1 MPRNIPLGAGHQET
15 KDAMNAHSNT
25 VNSPET
31 RARTSARLQQHREAA
46 GLAAMRS
53 EMHQGVAVH
62 RMGTGPALV
71 LLHGGRGSWCHWIHN
86 IGPLSRHF
94 SLHVLDLPGFGAS
107 APVPREWP
115 YADYLSLL
123 SKALVEITDGRPFLL
138 AGFSFGAQTAA
149 MLTAHHLGEQV
160 RRLSLLAPAGWG
172 NDGDIGRESRKS
184 LRDVT
189 TVEGR
194 REVFRHNLGTNQIA
208 DPVRITEHTVDL
220 LEYNIAHSVFHS
232 PQAGSLPVLLDAL
245 PKIHCPLQVMAG
257 ERDILQKPSLEWRM
271 ARIREAAPQVIVEP
285 LAGAGHWAQYEVPE
299 AYNQRLITFMQSQSA
314 GRQ

>member
-1 MPRNIPLGAGHQET
+1 
-15 KDAMNAHSNT
+15 MNAHTNAVS
-25 VNSPET
+25 SAET
-31 RARTSARLQQHREAA
+31 RARTSARLQQHRDAA
-46 GLAAMRS
+46 GLAAMRM

-86 IGPLSRHF
+86 IVPLSRHF
-94 SLHVLDLPGFGAS
+94 SLHVLDLPGFGVS

-123 SKALVEITDGRPFLL
+123 SKALAEITDGRPFLL

-232 PQAGSLPVLLDAL
+232 PRAGSLPVLLDAL
-245 PKIHCPLQVMAG
+245 PKIHCPLQVMVG

-299 AYNQRLITFMQSQSA
+299 AYNQHLIAFMQSQSS

>member
-1 MPRNIPLGAGHQET
+1 LPCNIPLGAGHQET
-15 KDAMNAHSNT
+15 KDAMNAHTNAVS
-25 VNSPET
+25 SAET
-31 RARTSARLQQHREAA
+31 RARTSARLQQHRDAA
-46 GLAAMRS
+46 GLAAMRM

-86 IGPLSRHF
+86 IVPLSRHF
-94 SLHVLDLPGFGAS
+94 SLHVLDLPGFGVS

-123 SKALVEITDGRPFLL
+123 SKALAEITDGRPFLL

-299 AYNQRLITFMQSQSA
+299 AYNQHLIAFMQSQSS

>member
-1 MPRNIPLGAGHQET
+1 
-15 KDAMNAHSNT
+15 MNAHTNAVS
-25 VNSPET
+25 SAET
-31 RARTSARLQQHREAA
+31 RARTSARLQQHRDAA
-46 GLAAMRS
+46 GLAAMRM

-86 IGPLSRHF
+86 IVPLSRHF
-94 SLHVLDLPGFGAS
+94 SLHVLDLPGFGVS

-123 SKALVEITDGRPFLL
+123 SKALAEITDGRPFLL

-271 ARIREAAPQVIVEP
+271 ARIREAAPQVIFEP